1 MENVVDKLKYEI
13 GVLEDRVNAKEAI
26 LKCVFSSLESTSR
39 DRQMIHKVLGVTPKD
54 PFVSNYTSLEQRW
67 CVGFGDAICV
77 SFDVMN
83 TSEQYH
89 MQPICHI
96 LEAGGLIKCVLLN
109 NEGSNIPLLRSNS
122 SAELLVGFSK
132 SQLFKSKTCS
142 ILLEVIRY
150 PSNEI
155 SQDADMLAQSIA
167 RQTRL
172 PSEARILAISAPL
185 RWYSFENFLSAKEPE
200 MLLLLRCLRVG
211 SYACTMK
218 PKSPSEFA
226 DANPDFDCCDFGDWQ
241 VFVGHGIMTGL
252 VAVSSTFN
260 QPNGNIDRIYGN
272 NEELLNAFVKR
283 CR

>member
-172 PSEARILAISAPL
+172 PSEAP
-185 RWYSFENFLSAKEPE
+185 KEPE